1 MKARGILL
9 LGAPGAG
16 EGTQAERSMEKY
28 GIPHI
33 SAGDVLRTAT
43 AEGALV
49 DDDVAERI
57 EEALGG

>member
-9 LGAPGAG
+9 LGTPGAG

-28 GIPHI
+28 GIPHV
-33 SAGDVLRTAT
+33 STGDVLRTAMT
-43 AEGALV
+43 EGTLV

-57 EEALGG
+57 EEELCG

>member
-1 MKARGILL
+1 MKARGILP

-16 EGTQAERSMEKY
+16 EGTEAERSMEKY
-28 GIPHI
+28 GISHI
-33 SAGDVLRTAT
+33 STGDVLRTAI